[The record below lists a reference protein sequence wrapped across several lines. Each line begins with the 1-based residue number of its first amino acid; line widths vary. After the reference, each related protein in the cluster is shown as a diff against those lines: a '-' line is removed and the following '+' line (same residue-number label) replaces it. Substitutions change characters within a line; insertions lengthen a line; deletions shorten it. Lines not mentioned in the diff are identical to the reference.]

1 MTSTPPLFN
10 EAEWLRLLFLLSDTQ
25 AWISNM
31 EKSLLYQL
39 PLPDKC
45 KLYRKTYFLS
55 ASSLTHI
62 MERHYY
68 KISRHP
74 GCGKFTV
81 DVPTIVHWIKEVYHC
96 EPSPIIGSLNF
107 KRSLDTGIIIGFDK
121 NGQSTTFITVLTHP
135 GGEIKTAF
143 PGTFQVCNY

>member
-1 MTSTPPLFN
+1 MFN
-10 EAEWLRLLFLLSDTQ
+10 EQEWLKLLFLISDTQ
-25 AWISNM
+25 AWISDM
-31 EKSLLYQL
+31 EKGLLYQL

-45 KLYRKTYFLS
+45 KLYRKTYYLS

-74 GCGKFTV
+74 GCSKFTI
-81 DVPTIVHWIKEVYHC
+81 DVPTIVHWIKEAYHS
-96 EPSPIIGSLNF
+96 EPSPIPGSLNF
-107 KRSLDTGIIIGFDK
+107 KRTIDTKTQIGFDK
-121 NGQSTTFITVLTHP
+121 EGQQTTFITILTSP

-143 PGTFQVCNY
+143 PGKYC